1 MSAHE
6 HLQGWKEQ
14 ELGCSVGAAEQGPKT
29 LRFLVQRVGD
39 IHGFWGL
46 DWTRTVL
53 TPWRKGIAQR
63 PELSAYSERMK
74 GHRQY
79 DGRAESSRQHW

>member
-6 HLQGWKEQ
+6 HLQGWMEQ
-14 ELGCSVGAAEQGPKT
+14 ELECSAGAAEEQGPKM

-53 TPWRKGIAQR
+53 SVGA
-63 PELSAYSERMK
+63 
-74 GHRQY
+74 
-79 DGRAESSRQHW
+79 

>member
-6 HLQGWKEQ
+6 HLQGWMEQ
-14 ELGCSVGAAEQGPKT
+14 ELECSVGAAEEQGPKM
-29 LRFLVQRVGD
+29 LRFLVQREGD

-53 TPWRKGIAQR
+53 SVGA
-63 PELSAYSERMK
+63 
-74 GHRQY
+74 
-79 DGRAESSRQHW
+79 